1 MESVV
6 IIIVLGILAILLGIV
21 CIHTAYKY
29 LKLQNS
35 YAALERLEE
44 SVDQINRDLVTS
56 NEDLL
61 NKYQETLEKLNK
73 TVHQKKSSEVRL
85 GKIGENL
92 APFTQGWPWDSNH
105 FRFIGSPVDG
115 IQFTEDMIYMVEIKT
130 GKSRLSKYQARCRDL
145 IKNGKIAF
153 VSYRMGEDGV
163 EIKETPIEKV
173 SGNECGGCSG
183 GGSC

>member
-1 MESVV
+1 MESIVT
-6 IIIVLGILAILLGIV
+6 IIVVSIFAILLGSL
-21 CIHTAYKY
+21 CIYLAYKY

-35 YAALERLEE
+35 YDALDRLEKTIE
-44 SVDQINRDLVTS
+44 QANGELITE
-56 NEDLL
+56 NEELL
-61 NKYQETLEKLNK
+61 TKYQETSSKLDR

-130 GKSRLSKYQARCRDL
+130 GKSRLSKYQTRCKNL
-145 IKNGKIAF
+145 IKEGKIAF

-163 EIKETPIEKV
+163 EIIETPIANLNKEDK
-173 SGNECGGCSG
+173 
-183 GGSC
+183 